1 MNSETKSK
9 FQPKWKEELI
19 GTIDGKQ
26 FSIELTMGT
35 LHVYFPTA
43 VKWESSAPIW
53 AKGKWDQVKIDLEDW
68 CRKERIPLTIEENA
82 WVDFEKSE

>member
-1 MNSETKSK
+1 MNIEPKTK

-26 FSIELTMGT
+26 FAIELTMGT

-43 VKWESSAPIW
+43 TKWESSAPIW
-53 AKGKWDQVKIDLEDW
+53 AKGRWEQVKLDLTYW
-68 CRKERIPLTIEENA
+68 CQNEKISLTIEENA
-82 WVDFEKSE
+82 WVQFDKM

>member
-1 MNSETKSK
+1 MNVEPKTK

-26 FSIELTMGT
+26 FTVELTMGT

-43 VKWESSAPIW
+43 EKWEASAPIW
-53 AKGKWDQVKIDLEDW
+53 AKGKWEQVKIDLADW
-68 CRKERIPLTIEENA
+68 CLKEKIPLTIEQNA
-82 WVDFEKSE
+82 WVEFDEM